1 MLSSCKFGSV
11 QTGSYPV
18 CLYAPS
24 PELRTRSVQS
34 SGWTKL
40 EQELNHQFSSAG
52 SGSVHQFRTE
62 LWQPYSSFDWFQVHD
77 DFGWIMSHGNLRQ
90 QLVDGFLF
98 QHVPILTVTLRGV
111 CTLNSQVLCCQP

>member
-24 PELRTRSVQS
+24 PELRTRTVQS

-40 EQELNHQFSSAG
+40 EPELNHQFSS
-52 SGSVHQFRTE
+52 E
-62 LWQPYSSFDWFQVHD
+62 LN
-77 DFGWIMSHGNLRQ
+77 FGNPS
-90 QLVDGFLF
+90 
-98 QHVPILTVTLRGV
+98 
-111 CTLNSQVLCCQP
+111 LNSCGGSEGMHCGFIGAQSKLRVAD